1 MKTKILGWLGITLS
15 SIFMVGCNQEQ
26 ILNYSDS
33 QEDCMPLSVSA
44 ESAGFVDK
52 DKITRVTDEGYV
64 TKFENGDKMGL
75 YVISENKVI
84 LKNILLEYNSSDGVA
99 GWKSSRNI
107 YYYEEADYVAYFPYN
122 ETLETPTLAAEG
134 KTLTQTVTDNI
145 KSAAD
150 KVLEAAIIQD
160 KETYHNAD
168 LMMDVVSSTEI
179 VSNQLTF
186 GLEHQYAL
194 LEFVLPIYKFKYEK
208 ATEGEYKEFSVAM
221 TDFSMLVNGE
231 SVTPYKTTEGTYR
244 FLTKPGSITL
254 TDVKFTDPSD
264 SKTVYVADDKFQ
276 GLSISQ
282 GNFKKYNV
290 SMKVDGE
297 PQTPSS
303 VAEEIDLIGCF
314 LCDDGTIWP
323 NKWKENVPSNV
334 VGIIYSQ
341 IGESDLKG
349 SDIADKD
356 FNYYALAVN
365 EVKGFGF
372 DKTDGAFVFPDNVF
386 RVASDDSGI
395 GNIFSI
401 QDMSGY
407 QSTQALI
414 GASIGTSIKGALER
428 WSKPENMESSGWFIP
443 SAGQYWKLTNLVE
456 NGTSGATWAS
466 GTNRYGFTGD
476 NVVSEKLQELTSYC
490 HRNVAD
496 DQTYSVDDTENHNY
510 WTLTRRNALNNGNMT
525 MYCLGY
531 EYDGQGGDNRFYISY
546 VNVADNSG
554 SSLRYIRPII
564 AF

>member
-1 MKTKILGWLGITLS
+1 MKTRIIGWMGITLS
-15 SIFMVGCNQEQ
+15 SIWMAGCSQEQ
-26 ILNYSDS
+26 ILDPSFS
-33 QEDCMPLSVSA
+33 QEDGTALSVTATS
-44 ESAGFVDK
+44 EGFVDT
-52 DKITRVTDEGYV
+52 DNLSRVTDEG
-64 TKFENGDKMGL
+64 TSTTFEDGDKMGL
-75 YVISENKVI
+75 YVVGADKVI
-84 LKNILLEYNSSDGVA
+84 LKNIPLTYSEGKWTAD
-99 GWKSSRNI
+99 RNI
-107 YYYEEADYVAYFPYN
+107 YYYEGADYVAYFPYN
-122 ETLETPTLAAEG
+122 ESLETASSAVEG
-134 KTLTQTVTDNI
+134 ETLTETVEAGI
-145 KSAAD
+145 KAAGDEVLQSA
-150 KVLEAAIIQD
+150 VNQD
-160 KETYHNAD
+160 QNTYHKAD
-168 LMMDVVSSTEI
+168 LMMAKVASAAISEQ
-179 VSNQLTF
+179 SLNF
-186 GLEHQYAL
+186 KLEHQYAL
-194 LEFVLPIYKFKYEK
+194 VEFALPVYKFKYLK
-208 ATEGEYKEFSVAM
+208 ANSDSEYKEFSVPM
-221 TDFSMLVNGE
+221 TDFTMKVNGTE
-231 SVTPYKTTEGTYR
+231 VTPYKTPEGTFRY
-244 FLTKPGSITL
+244 LIQPGTETTL
-254 TDVKFTDPSD
+254 SEVRFTDPSD
-264 SKTVYVADDKFQ
+264 SKPVTVEEKTVRLAA
-276 GLSISQ
+276 
-282 GNFKKYNV
+282 GNYKRYNV
-290 SMKVDGE
+290 SIKVDGTA
-297 PQTPSS
+297 QTPSS
-303 VAEEIDLIGCF
+303 EAEVIDLIGCF

-372 DKTDGAFVFPDNVF
+372 DKTDGAFVFPDGVF

-443 SAGQYWKLTNLVE
+443 SAGQYWKLTNLV
-456 NGTSGATWAS
+456 GTESL
-466 GTNRYGFTGD
+466 GTPEWTNSSRYGFSSE
-476 NVVSEKLQELTSYC
+476 NAVSTKLKELTSYC
-490 HRNVAD
+490 NRKVAD

-531 EYDGQGGDNRFYISY
+531 ECNGQGGDNRFYISY
-546 VNVADNSG
+546 VNVAENSG

>member
-1 MKTKILGWLGITLS
+1 MKTRIIGWMGITLS
-15 SIFMVGCNQEQ
+15 SIWMAGCSQEQ
-26 ILNYSDS
+26 ILDPSFS
-33 QEDCMPLSVSA
+33 QEDGTALSVTATS
-44 ESAGFVDK
+44 EGFVDT
-52 DKITRVTDEGYV
+52 DNLSRVTDEG
-64 TKFENGDKMGL
+64 TSTTFEDGDKMGL
-75 YVISENKVI
+75 YVVGADKVI
-84 LKNILLEYNSSDGVA
+84 LKNIPLTYSEGKWTAD
-99 GWKSSRNI
+99 RNI
-107 YYYEEADYVAYFPYN
+107 YYYEGADYVAYFPYN
-122 ETLETPTLAAEG
+122 ESLETASSASEG
-134 KTLTQTVTDNI
+134 ETLTATVEAGIKAAGDEVL
-145 KSAAD
+145 KSA
-150 KVLEAAIIQD
+150 VNQD
-160 KETYHNAD
+160 QDTYHKAD
-168 LMMDVVSSTEI
+168 LMMAKVASAAISGQSLD
-179 VSNQLTF
+179 F
-186 GLEHQYAL
+186 ALEHQYAL
-194 LEFVLPIYKFKYEK
+194 VEFALPVYKFKYLK
-208 ATEGEYKEFSVAM
+208 ANSDSEYKEFSVPM
-221 TDFSMLVNGE
+221 TDFTMKVNGTE
-231 SVTPYKTTEGTYR
+231 VTPYKTPEGTFRY
-244 FLTKPGSITL
+244 LIQPGTETTL
-254 TDVKFTDPSD
+254 SEVRFTDPSD
-264 SKTVYVADDKFQ
+264 SKPVTVEAQTVTLAA
-276 GLSISQ
+276 
-282 GNFKKYNV
+282 GNYKKYNV
-290 SMKVDGE
+290 SINVNDT

-303 VAEEIDLIGCF
+303 EAKEIDLIGCF

-466 GTNRYGFTGD
+466 GTKRYGFTSD
-476 NVVSEKLQELTSYC
+476 NAVSKKLKELTSYC
-490 HRNVAD
+490 
-496 DQTYSVDDTENHNY
+496 VDANDPIIGANHTY
-510 WTLTRRNALNNGNMT
+510 WTLTRRADGG
-525 MYCLGY
+525 MYSFGY
-531 EYDGQGGDNRFYISY
+531 QCNDDGDRFFIGGVS
-546 VNVADNSG
+546 VADNSG
-554 SSLRYIRPII
+554 SGSRYIRPII